1 MIDELLGQL
10 FGEGIFRRY
19 TPSRRTQLL
28 TRLFFGLFG
37 FVLGLVGGI
46 HILTRSAATGAH
58 MRIAMALLLLSFGTF
73 WLLNVGLARK
83 WRWPGVLTVASLVAL
98 IAARLVLGP

>member
-10 FGEGIFRRY
+10 FGEAIFRRY
-19 TPSRRTQLL
+19 TPSRRTQ
-28 TRLFFGLFG
+28 
-37 FVLGLVGGI
+37 
-46 HILTRSAATGAH
+46 
-58 MRIAMALLLLSFGTF
+58 
-73 WLLNVGLARK
+73 LLNVGLARK

>member
-1 MIDELLGQL
+1 
-10 FGEGIFRRY
+10 
-19 TPSRRTQLL
+19 
-28 TRLFFGLFG
+28 
-37 FVLGLVGGI
+37 
-46 HILTRSAATGAH
+46 
-58 MRIAMALLLLSFGTF
+58 MALLLLSFGTF